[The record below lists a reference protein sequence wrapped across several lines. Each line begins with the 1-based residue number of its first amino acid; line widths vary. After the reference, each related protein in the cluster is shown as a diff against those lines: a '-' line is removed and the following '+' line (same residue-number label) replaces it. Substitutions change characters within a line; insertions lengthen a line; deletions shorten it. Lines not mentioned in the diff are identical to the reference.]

1 LDVEAGLGF
10 PDLSGTALQRKRT
23 NAMLGIQNIDH
34 VGLRIGDKDRSVAFY
49 ETLGF
54 KLITDVGFENG
65 HPIIMIHPSGVVFNL
80 LGPATEGRGENILM
94 DVAEKHPGYTHV
106 ALKLE
111 SAEDAE
117 SFLQDRSIAITGRHT
132 FKGVNTVFIRDP
144 DRNVIELVGPGLT
157 VADPIGEP
165 LP

>member
-1 LDVEAGLGF
+1 
-10 PDLSGTALQRKRT
+10 
-23 NAMLGIQNIDH
+23 MLGIQNVDH
-34 VGLRIGDKDRSVAFY
+34 VGLRISHKARSVAFY

-54 KLITDVGFENG
+54 KLIADAGFDNG
-65 HPIIMIHPSGVVFNL
+65 HPIILIHPSGVVFNL
-80 LGPATEGRGENILM
+80 LGPATDSQGENILM

-117 SFLQDRSIAITGRHT
+117 CFLQDHDIPITGRHT
-132 FKGVNTVFIRDP
+132 FKGVKTVFIRDP
-144 DRNVIELVGPGLT
+144 DRNVIELVGPGLPL
-157 VADPIGEP
+157 ADLIGEP